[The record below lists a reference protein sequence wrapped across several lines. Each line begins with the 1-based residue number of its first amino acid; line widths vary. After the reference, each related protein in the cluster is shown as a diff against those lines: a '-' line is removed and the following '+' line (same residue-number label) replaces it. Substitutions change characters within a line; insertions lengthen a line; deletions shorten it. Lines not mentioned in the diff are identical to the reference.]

1 MLQKV
6 ATGKLEELEAELEL
20 LTRLI
25 NETQKPSDS
34 SMTSFRVS
42 EKSMMRD
49 STHSIITELKKVVT
63 DGRLKE
69 LKPEFRPMIECMKDE
84 LGDRVEK
91 TEFESFTKLVKE
103 KLGVTVDQVVANEY

>member
-6 ATGKLEELEAELEL
+6 ATGIFEELEAELQL

-42 EKSMMRD
+42 EKRMMRD
-49 STHSIITELKKVVT
+49 STQSIITKLKKIMTV
-63 DGRLKE
+63 GRLNK
-69 LKPEFRPMIECMKDE
+69 LKVEFRPMIECMKE
-84 LGDRVEK
+84 EHGDTVEK
-91 TEFESFTKLVKE
+91 TEFESFAKLM
-103 KLGVTVDQVVANEY
+103 